1 LATGRAG
8 ASAQYTARHA
18 MNPDC
23 FDPFPIQIGIMAKPI
38 ADEQRVAA

>member
-1 LATGRAG
+1 
-8 ASAQYTARHA
+8 

-23 FDPFPIQIGIMAKPI
+23 FDPFPIRLGTMAKPI